1 MRKFTFLFAFAILLS
16 TFGIKAQVVI
26 SQVYGGGGNTGA
38 TLTHDFIELYNRGT
52 AAECISDWSLQY
64 ASASGTPGFTNIHG
78 FASGT
83 IIQPEK
89 YFLVQEEEKVQRVL
103 QRYRRLIIFLQTL

>member
-52 AAECISDWSLQY
+52 AAVDISDWSLQY
-64 ASASGTPGFTNIHG
+64 ASATGTPGLRTYMDLH
-78 FASGT
+78 
-83 IIQPEK
+83 
-89 YFLVQEEEKVQRVL
+89 LVQLFSPENIFLFRKEKVQRVL